1 MIYSDAER
9 QRIIEYL
16 KIKPI
21 HHGQLEIHQ
30 IYVPPEQQVNPSVSH
45 QEVINYFQA
54 NLHPILVRRTNQ
66 YGEDQEYELIYGG
79 AWYQA
84 AKSAGLQRVWVWVFD
99 LTDAQV
105 TEVRNLLRQ
114 SELSSPGDT
123 PPTTLEQQLPQGL
136 EKQLDAHLQKLAE
149 RWEQKLEQVV
159 AAKVVIDQ
167 AKLADLE
174 AKVQAICERLCPP
187 PSPKKNIHQVTVT
200 ELQRHPNQYV
210 RKNAEAIV
218 AFIQKHAPLSR
229 LEDLMQ
235 VKGVGKGTVEY
246 LAEYYTV

>member
-1 MIYSDAER
+1 MYSDAER

-21 HHGQLEIHQ
+21 HHGQLEVHQ

-105 TEVRNLLRQ
+105 AEVRNLLRQ
-114 SELSSPGDT
+114 SEPSPPEDT
-123 PPTTLEQQLPQGL
+123 LPMPQGL
-136 EKQLDAHLQKLAE
+136 EKQLVAHLQKLAE
-149 RWEQKLEQVV
+149 RWEQKLEQVMV
-159 AAKVVIDQ
+159 KKAVIDQ

-174 AKVQAICERLCPP
+174 AKVQAIYEHLFPP
-187 PSPKKNIHQVTVT
+187 PTPKKNIHQVTLA
-200 ELQRHPNQYV
+200 ELKQHA
-210 RKNAEAIV
+210 KIKSNAEAIFN
-218 AFIQKHAPLSR
+218 FIQEHAPLSS

-235 VKGVGKGTVEY
+235 IKGVAKGKVQY
-246 LAEYYTV
+246 LAEHYTV